1 MSADG
6 TTSVWNEPGPDS
18 SRRRL
23 PNRRECFTETIMV
36 GEMAFDAGVGFD
48 ENGDP
53 REIFLSGGLA
63 PPGLRPCAKTGSD
76 MAAVLADTGI
86 LVSIT
91 LQSGIP
97 AELLAPSMSRIPVGF
112 GEEAVARASVLGVAL
127 DLVARYEAEEWR

>member
-6 TTSVWNEPGPDS
+6 LLVWCEPGPDS

-23 PNRRECFTETIMV
+23 PNRRECFTETIQV
-36 GEMAFDAGVGFD
+36 GNSVYDASVGFD
-48 ENGDP
+48 EHGNP
-53 REIFLSGGLA
+53 KEIFLSG
-63 PPGLRPCAKTGSD
+63 AKSGTD

-97 AELLAPSMSRIPVGF
+97 AELLAPSMSRVPDGWTDD
-112 GEEAVARASVLGVAL
+112 GTDCASVLGIAL
-127 DLVARYEAEEWR
+127 DLVARYEAEEWRTNDAV